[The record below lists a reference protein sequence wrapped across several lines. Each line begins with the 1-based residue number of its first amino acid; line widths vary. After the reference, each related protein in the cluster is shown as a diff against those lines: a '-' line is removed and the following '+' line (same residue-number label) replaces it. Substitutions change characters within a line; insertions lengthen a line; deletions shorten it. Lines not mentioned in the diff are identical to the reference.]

1 MGSDKDLKIAV
12 YTWQNRVTKEEAD
25 EVRSRVSAVETQFLN
40 VEIGK
45 VYKAS
50 VCCCFYVILLQ
61 VVVLCYDGVCLIT
74 KSAQGEKG
82 KRTSFFIIITTI
94 SIIVDFSGLIL
105 PFGTL
110 VRILELNASY
120 FLKSGGYFVIN
131 QGQFLILILIHML
144 NLYLANCIDSTI
156 PVEAVFASEMKK
168 LQAEQ
173 FKPMD
178 QVTLKPSHFF

>member
-1 MGSDKDLKIAV
+1 MGKGCELG
-12 YTWQNRVTKEEAD
+12 T
-25 EVRSRVSAVETQFLN
+25 
-40 VEIGK
+40 
-45 VYKAS
+45 S
-50 VCCCFYVILLQ
+50 VLAR
-61 VVVLCYDGVCLIT
+61 IT
-74 KSAQGEKG
+74 VF
-82 KRTSFFIIITTI
+82 RLTSLFIIITTI

-105 PFGTL
+105 PSGTL

-144 NLYLANCIDSTI
+144 NLYLANCVDSTI
-156 PVEAVFASEMKK
+156 PIEAVFASEMKK

-178 QVTLKPSHFF
+178 QVTLESSYFF